1 MHKGMKFE
9 KLLSC
14 NIWIS
19 EEEQYDQVVASG
31 SMDLHIG
38 PQPAVSTSVGN
49 SVDIV
54 PLERE
59 VNLNVNKS
67 VELLGNILDDLLED
81 FDSIKPND

>member
-1 MHKGMKFE
+1 
-9 KLLSC
+9 
-14 NIWIS
+14 
-19 EEEQYDQVVASG
+19 
-31 SMDLHIG
+31 MDLHIG

>member
-1 MHKGMKFE
+1 M
-9 KLLSC
+9 
-14 NIWIS
+14 N
-19 EEEQYDQVVASG
+19 
-31 SMDLHIG
+31 LHRG

-67 VELLGNILDDLLED
+67 VELLGNILDDLDCIFGLDLDPIAGSAVCRTAIRFGED
-81 FDSIKPND
+81 GISTRA